1 MSAEALLRNNRSPT
15 ETEIREAVQT
25 WMPFVNILNITVK
38 DQTMDDSLMLNQ
50 IRVSMAYAVAATNVN
65 DTIGFT
71 ISGG

>member
-1 MSAEALLRNNRSPT
+1 MLI